1 MDKSNWIGWM
11 ELKYI
16 IMEFFVDFEKLLHF
30 LSFFSIFLVIA
41 VLNYSMAVYRNLC
54 E

>member
-1 MDKSNWIGWM
+1 MDGT
-11 ELKYI
+11 EVYHYGV
-16 IMEFFVDFEKLLHF
+16 FVDFERLLHF